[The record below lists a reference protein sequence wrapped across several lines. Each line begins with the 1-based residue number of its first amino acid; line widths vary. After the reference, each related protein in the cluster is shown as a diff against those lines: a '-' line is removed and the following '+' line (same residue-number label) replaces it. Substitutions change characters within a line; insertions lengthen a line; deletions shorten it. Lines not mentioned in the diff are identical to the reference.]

1 MLFRVRFGRQ
11 QIKQRG
17 PCCFCFSWGKALT
30 TGEGGMEGEIFLPTA
45 ESCGYKQN
53 HQICQSRFE
62 INVLLILEKDL
73 PIESNSNTIRNHL
86 LPELLNVKY
95 VLLVIAYLT
104 VMAFFFLML
113 NVLIL
118 HFIEILGEYIF
129 NLRHA
134 YTFTPIHSYAHTC
147 IFMNELFT
155 FFIFY
160 FFF

>member
-104 VMAFFFLML
+104 VMAFFF
-113 NVLIL
+113 NVKCTDIAFYRNIRGIYLQSKACIHIHTYSLLCSYL
-118 HFIEILGEYIF
+118 HIYE
-129 NLRHA
+129 
-134 YTFTPIHSYAHTC
+134 
-147 IFMNELFT
+147 
-155 FFIFY
+155 
-160 FFF
+160 